1 MIHLR
6 ITISKPMKT
15 IASPFFL
22 MVAIG
27 LLFTPVLTASD
38 ALIIREIDGK
48 STPFPISEI
57 RNMTFDDAGKLLVH
71 KRDQTVTFSISGI
84 RNMQFGNEDISSL
97 PKLHSSA
104 SAVQVF
110 PVPMVDELNIHLDAH
125 YDQSVDIQLID
136 INGRVHLHKRIPA
149 AYGARQ
155 VHFDVGMLSKG
166 IYLCRIII
174 GEEIITRKL
183 IK

>member
-1 MIHLR
+1 
-6 ITISKPMKT
+6 MKT
-15 IASPFFL
+15 IITHSFL
-22 MVAIG
+22 LVVIG
-27 LLFTPVLTASD
+27 LLFTPVLVASD
-38 ALIIREIDGK
+38 ALIIRGIDGK
-48 STPFPISEI
+48 STPLPISEI
-57 RNMTFDDAGKLLVH
+57 RNMTFDNAGSLLVH
-71 KRDQTVTFSISGI
+71 KREQTITFSISGI
-84 RNMQFGNEDISSL
+84 RNMQFGGEEVSSL
-97 PKLHSSA
+97 PKLQPSA

-125 YDQSVDIQLID
+125 YDKAVDIQLID